1 MIVCTDT
8 ANSHAATYTVL
19 TNVIICSH
27 FHRNIALAWLVT
39 VPVSGLISAAAVAIL
54 RAIVL

>member
-1 MIVCTDT
+1 
-8 ANSHAATYTVL
+8 L